1 MTSEE
6 YSSLLL
12 SPRADVRELAIRAQA
27 RLLAQPNTAAERW
40 LQRVQA
46 GDKGELDQLDAQRV
60 HVCVH
65 VGNGPHGEWEL
76 CWEGTVFP
84 GYFFAED
91 GSLLWKGLSVWRKAF
106 LLAGTGAADANAL
119 WYSGEP
125 VVLRLASEEEADED

>member
-6 YSSLLL
+6 YRSLLL
-12 SPRADVRELAIRAQA
+12 SPRADVRELAIRAQS
-27 RLLAQPNTAAERW
+27 RLLAQPITLAERW
-40 LQRVQA
+40 LERVQA
-46 GDKGELDQLDAQRV
+46 GCELDQLDAQPV

-65 VGNGPHGEWEL
+65 GGNGPHGEWEL

-91 GSLLWKGLSVWRKAF
+91 GSLLWKGLSVWRKAS
-106 LLAGTGAADANAL
+106 LLGGTGAADAKAL

-125 VVLRLASEEEADED
+125 VVLRLASEEETEEE